1 MMTFEQFQVLA
12 QEHTAIPVYRK
23 VLADLL
29 TPVSAYMRLAKQYH
43 PAVLLESVEAGR
55 QFARYSYICIDP
67 RINVSHM
74 AGVTT
79 IREGSEE
86 RDTREPFLAI
96 LRHYLTGY
104 QVPRLEG
111 VPDFSGGWVG
121 YLGYE
126 AITWEENIPVHP
138 PTAESTPDAIFMLF
152 ETVMAFDH
160 LKQEIII
167 CHTQRINID
176 QPLRPQYDA
185 ALAVV
190 DEVGA
195 ALHADIDYQT
205 PLETKKSEMTSNM
218 TPAQFMAAVEQ
229 ARELIFA
236 GDIYQLVLS
245 QRFERVTSVEPLTLY
260 RALRNVNPSPYM
272 FFFDLDGY
280 SIIGAS
286 PELLVKVDQGI
297 MEIRPIAGTRP
308 RVKDERE
315 DRRLAEDR
323 LADEKELAE
332 HLMLVDL
339 GRNDVGR
346 VCRYKS
352 VSVKEFMVVERYS
365 HVMHIVS
372 HIRGE
377 LQEGKDV
384 FEALMAGFPAGTLP
398 GAPKIRAMEII
409 HELEPSRRGIYAGAI
424 GYMDFNHNL
433 NTGVTIRTL
442 LLKDGV
448 ASFQSGAGIVAD
460 SDPKTEYEESV
471 SKAEAIMRA
480 VDFAERGLQ

>member
-1 MMTFEQFQVLA
+1 MTFEQFQVLA

-29 TPVSAYMRLAKQYH
+29 TPVSAYMRLAKYYR

-55 QFARYSYICIDP
+55 QFARYSYICIEP
-67 RINVSHM
+67 RISVSHKT
-74 AGVTT
+74 GITT
-79 IREGSEE
+79 IREGSQE
-86 RDTREPFLAI
+86 RDTTEPFLAT
-96 LRHYLTGY
+96 LRHYLTDY
-104 QVPRLEG
+104 QVPQLEDI
-111 VPDFSGGWVG
+111 PSFCGGWVG

-126 AITWEENIPVHP
+126 AVTWEEDIPVHP
-138 PTAESTPDAIFMLF
+138 ATAGDTPDAIFMLF

-160 LKQEIII
+160 LKQEIVI
-167 CHTQRINID
+167 CHTQRIDPD

-190 DEVGA
+190 DQVGE

-205 PLETKKSEMTSNM
+205 PIKTNQSELTSNLS
-218 TPAQFMAAVEQ
+218 PGQFMAAVEQ
-229 ARELIFA
+229 AREYIFA

-245 QRFERVTSVEPLTLY
+245 QRFERATSVEPLTLY

-286 PELLVKVDQGI
+286 PELLVKVDQGV

-308 RVKDERE
+308 RGKDERE
-315 DRRLAEDR
+315 DSRLAEDL

-346 VCRYKS
+346 VCRFNS

-384 FEALMAGFPAGTLP
+384 FEALMAGFPAGTLT

-433 NTGVTIRTL
+433 NTCVTIRTL